1 MTNGFEEDI
10 NFVWANFVELT
21 TQEMDR
27 AIKKALKR
35 GATEIKNQTVSN
47 AKNGIKTRNNPHYQ
61 NGKRIEYNDD
71 ITDAVRIGR
80 IEDNYDSDAHLSIK
94 VHVMG
99 TSNVGSGTY
108 RFRFLEGGAPKNG
121 GTREAKTYKGKQLK
135 KRRNLG
141 TIAPRKW
148 FRDANQTVDL
158 DRIYVEVFEDA
169 INKIN
174 NGK

>member
-1 MTNGFEEDI
+1 MMNNGFESNI
-10 NFVWANFVELT
+10 NFVWQNFKELT
-21 TQEMDR
+21 AKELDL

-47 AKNGIKTRNNPHYQ
+47 AKSGIKTRGNKHYQ
-61 NGKRIEYNDD
+61 NGKEITYNDE
-71 ITDAVRIGR
+71 ITDAVRVGK
-80 IEDNYDSDAHLSIK
+80 IEDRYDSANLSIK

-108 RFRFLEGGAPKNG
+108 RFRFLEGGAPKGG
-121 GTREAKTYKGKQLK
+121 GTREAKTYKGKKLK
-135 KRRNLG
+135 KNRNLG
-141 TIAPRKW
+141 SIAPRKW
-148 FRDANQTVDL
+148 FRDANQSVDL
-158 DRIYVEVFEDA
+158 DKIYLETIEDA